1 MKQLLKRL
9 IQAESTRRCG
19 ERAAA
24 QVLAAYLKDH
34 GLEVELDDWG
44 ESRANVAARLCS
56 SGQRPGLLFGAHLDV
71 VPPGDEPWTHAPFD
85 AVEKD
90 GRIYGRGAT
99 DMKGPL
105 AAAAAAVA
113 ELADEGADLKGDVVL
128 AATAGEETDSCGVKR
143 FVERQGGS
151 LGPLCGTVICEPTG
165 FTVVTAHR
173 GMCWLRVTTFGRT
186 AHSSMPQMGVNA
198 ISKMRRILDALED
211 FVPSHQPD
219 PLLGVPS
226 MSINRI
232 EGGSAPNVVPDR
244 CAIQVDF
251 RLVPGQEAPAVVEE
265 VRALCNRLAAD
276 DADFRAQV
284 EIIRAV
290 GPLKI
295 ESAEPFVQQVCR
307 TVGVEGPVAVG
318 YTTDG
323 PYFAELGVP
332 LVVFGPGDSTVCH
345 KPDEYVELADLE
357 KGKESFKKLIR
368 AFLG

>member
-1 MKQLLKRL
+1 MKELLKRL

-34 GLEVELDDWG
+34 GLEVELDGWD
-44 ESRANVAARLCS
+44 ESRANVAARLRS

-85 AVEKD
+85 AVEKE
-90 GRIYGRGAT
+90 GRLYGRGAT

-113 ELADEGADLKGDVVL
+113 ELADEGAALKGDLVL

-143 FVERQGGS
+143 FVERQSGS

-198 ISKMRRILDALED
+198 ISKMRRILEAMET
-211 FVPSHQPD
+211 FVPAHQPD

-244 CAIQVDF
+244 CSIQVDF
-251 RLVPGQEAPAVVEE
+251 RLVPGQEAAGLVEE
-265 VRALCNRLAAD
+265 VRGLCSRLAAD
-276 DADFRAQV
+276 DPDFRSHV
-284 EIIRAV
+284 EIVRAV

-307 TVGVEGPVAVG
+307 TVGTEGPVAVG

-332 LVVFGPGDSTVCH
+332 LVVFGPGDSSVCH
-345 KPDEYVELADLE
+345 KPDEYVKLADLE
-357 KGKESFKKLIR
+357 RGKQCFKQIISACL
-368 AFLG
+368 L